1 VDQGVFLG
9 LETRQ
14 GLYPSSLATWR
25 SLAVHVYMY
34 ICDAWRTP
42 RHHPCFLIV
51 PASSSFFRS
60 GLAWLSLSLAKLAR
74 DQPAVL
80 SLPTPTE
87 PPHLYASLLLLLDL
101 HCSFCSLRRAC
112 LTVEVALRGGQDDR
126 LLGQP
131 QRHADGY
138 VSTAYAHGTPVDE

>member
-1 VDQGVFLG
+1 VNNVVVDQGVFLG

-87 PPHLYASLLLLLDL
+87 PPHLYASIAFAASRSPLQLLFPATGVLN
-101 HCSFCSLRRAC
+101 SGSSVARWAGRQVAWSATAPRR
-112 LTVEVALRGGQDDR
+112 R
-126 LLGQP
+126 LC
-131 QRHADGY
+131 
-138 VSTAYAHGTPVDE
+138 